1 MQLPQSIQDTLAS
14 YGQTHLVTWWDDLND
29 AQQQALLAQLEE
41 IDFPLMERL
50 FAQRDA
56 SSADSA
62 AQSSHDRAAKAE
74 PPENLLRLPKT
85 DADRS
90 EWNAA
95 ESRGLALLQAGKVG
109 AILVAGGQGTR
120 LGFDKPKGMF
130 PIGPVSNK
138 MLFQMHC
145 EQLAARSRDAEAP
158 IPYFIMTS
166 AATHADTVACFE
178 ENNWFGLPKGDV
190 YFFQQGSMPAVDHR
204 EKKILLAEK
213 HRIAT
218 SPDGHGGILKALA
231 QTGMLDVMRDRG
243 LEYLYYHQ
251 VDNPTAIMCDPV
263 FLGFHEQT
271 GSDMS
276 TKVVAKESAAEK
288 MGVMVSVDGQTEI
301 IEYSDL
307 PDERAQ
313 ATDDE
318 GNLLLWA
325 GNTAIHAFSLA
336 FLERLKRDG
345 IDLPYHI
352 AHKPVPC
359 LNDDGAPVE
368 PDDKNA
374 NKFEQFIFDA
384 LPEAATALV
393 VEADRDREF
402 NPVKNAE
409 GKDSPA
415 TSRDAM
421 IRLHRQWLQDAGA
434 EVADGVVVEI
444 SPLYALD
451 ARQLAAKL
459 PPNARF
465 DSDTVLE

>member
-1 MQLPQSIQDTLAS
+1 LPD
-14 YGQTHLVTWWDDLND
+14 
-29 AQQQALLAQLEE
+29 
-41 IDFPLMERL
+41 
-50 FAQRDA
+50 
-56 SSADSA
+56 
-62 AQSSHDRAAKAE
+62 
-74 PPENLLRLPKT
+74 T
-85 DADRS
+85 DAEQSD
-90 EWNAA
+90 WNAA
-95 ESRGLALLQAGKVG
+95 ESRGLDLLRAGKVG

-120 LGFDKPKGMF
+120 LGFDQPKGMF

-138 MLFQMHC
+138 MLFQFHC
-145 EQLAARSRDAEAP
+145 EQLVARSRDARQP

-178 ENNWFGLPKGDV
+178 ENNCFGLPKEDV
-190 YFFQQGSMPAVDHR
+190 YFFQQGSLPAVDHA
-204 EKKILLAEK
+204 EPKILLAGK
-213 HRIAT
+213 DRVAT

-231 QTGMLDVMRDRG
+231 RTGMLDIMQERG
-243 LEYLYYHQ
+243 LEHLYYHQ

-263 FLGFHEQT
+263 FLGFHEQQN
-271 GSDMS
+271 SDMS

-288 MGVMVSVDGQTEI
+288 MGVMVSVDGRTEI
-301 IEYSDL
+301 IEYSNL
-307 PDERAQ
+307 PDERAE
-313 ATDDE
+313 ATDDK

-336 FLERLKRDG
+336 FLQRLRRDD
-345 IDLPYHI
+345 IDLPYHV

-359 LNDDGAPVE
+359 LNEAGEPVE
-368 PDDKNA
+368 PEDNNA
-374 NKFEQFIFDA
+374 HKFEQFIFDA
-384 LPEAATALV
+384 LPEAKFALV

-421 IRLHRQWLQDAGA
+421 IRLHRKWLQDAGA
-434 EVADGVVVEI
+434 EVADGVIVEI

-459 PPNARF
+459 PAGSRF
-465 DSDTVLE
+465 ESDTVLE